1 MHTDLAVQ
9 FLDCINEALVP
20 VRRQLDKLAAENVEL
35 RAKLK
40 AAEDGAIAN
49 AAGAADAILESAG
62 TVEGLRTKLTALEEE
77 LARVGQAMPADGKDG
92 RDGKDAEPVT
102 LEDVSLALEGMRGD
116 IMDAARKAAAEQTKA
131 FVDAI
136 SEGMETAHETA
147 MAKWALD
154 FERRAQDVLQRAID
168 RIPPPRD
175 GQDGKDGRDGMGF
188 DDLTAEHDGTGG
200 VTLRMTRGDAVKEYR
215 LQLPCIVDRGVY
227 AGDKTYRS
235 GDAVSY
241 GGSLWIAQNDAPQG
255 KPGAPVSD
263 WRLAVKKGRDGR
275 DGINGKDGARGPQG
289 RDASILDMVRPQP

>member
-1 MHTDLAVQ
+1 MGVRYIFRKLPDGLNLPEGYGRVDISYHNET
-9 FLDCINEALVP
+9 IEAL
-20 VRRQLDKLAAENVEL
+20 
-35 RAKLK
+35 
-40 AAEDGAIAN
+40 
-49 AAGAADAILESAG
+49 S
-62 TVEGLRTKLTALEEE
+62 
-77 LARVGQAMPADGKDG
+77 
-92 RDGKDAEPVT
+92 
-102 LEDVSLALEGMRGD
+102 
-116 IMDAARKAAAEQTKA
+116 
-131 FVDAI
+131 
-136 SEGMETAHETA
+136 
-147 MAKWALD
+147 
-154 FERRAQDVLQRAID
+154 
-168 RIPPPRD
+168 
-175 GQDGKDGRDGMGF
+175 
-188 DDLTAEHDGTGG
+188 GTGG